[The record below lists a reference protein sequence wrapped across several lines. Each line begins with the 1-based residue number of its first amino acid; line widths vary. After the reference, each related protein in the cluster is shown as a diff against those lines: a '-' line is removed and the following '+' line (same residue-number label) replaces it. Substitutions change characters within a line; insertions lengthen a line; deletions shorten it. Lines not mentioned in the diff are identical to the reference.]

1 MTIAYNQG
9 IGLYMAEATGE
20 YSKEGNSDNSLRV
33 NRLLD
38 DRYGCLDLEINRA
51 GQLYDIGALLDG
63 QTFCRRCRGRD
74 REALRELDEFLAPA
88 EVLLGH
94 NLLAHDLPA
103 LRTLQPDLK
112 LLQKPVIDT
121 LYLSPLAFPENPYHR
136 LVKDYKLVRDAVNDP
151 VADAGLSAELFADQ
165 QEVFARLQQR
175 EPERMALYS
184 YCFSADERFQG
195 IADYLAVPDPLIISL
210 ERAEQVFSSLVRDLA
225 CTTGLA
231 EHLSGWLKELATR
244 LSLPYCLAWLQVAG
258 GSSVLPP
265 WVLHRFAEVSSILHA
280 LRDVP
285 CSDPACSWC
294 RKTHDP
300 VGQLQRF
307 FGFDTFR
314 PTPTCADGS
323 SLQQAVV
330 ECGMADRSLLAI
342 LPTGG
347 GKSLCYQLPALVR
360 HLRRGQLTIVISPLQ
375 ALMKDQVDGL
385 RSRTGTAAA
394 VALYGMLTP
403 PQRGEVL
410 RMVRMGDA
418 GILYVSPEQLRNSS
432 FRAAISQRQIGCWV
446 FDEAHCLSKWGHDF
460 RTDYL
465 YAARFIREFS
475 EEQGGIQ
482 QRSVPPV
489 QCFTAT
495 AKKDVRDEIL
505 LFFQD
510 QLGLQLVL
518 FESGVERE
526 NLRFEVQEVGG
537 AGKYSRVQELLTE
550 RLEDGAAIVYCATR
564 RNCEQLAAFLEQQ
577 GFQAAAF
584 HAGLEAPLKQHIQDN
599 FLGNAIRVICATNA
613 FGMGIDKENVRV
625 VIHADIPGSLENY
638 LQEAG
643 RAGRDRSEADCIL
656 LFDHQDVETQFA
668 MNSLSRLSR
677 ADIAQ
682 ILRGLRSA
690 KRNPED
696 NVVLTPHE
704 LLRSDRVEASF
715 ELEDRDAATKVYTAV
730 SWLERAGFVERNEN
744 MTRVFQ
750 GRPGVG
756 SMEEARRRIG
766 ELDLSM
772 IMEQRWLTILEAL
785 MNAEPDES
793 FSADQLAELLPPLD
807 GEESGEAGQMVLR
820 TLHDMACA
828 GLVKKTTLLSAFVRY
843 KVTGHSLLLLEKIC
857 ALEQG
862 MLTLMQEQAPDA
874 DTEQWQSLGLRHLN
888 QGLLD
893 NGFSN
898 ANPESLRNLLVSL
911 SRDGQGLAGKQGSID
926 FKQYSR
932 DCYRVRLQR
941 DWTSLRTTARLREN
955 VAFAILKTILA
966 SIPDDTPPS
975 AQLLVE
981 FSAEELLAALRA
993 DLILHTELTDPLA
1006 AMDRALMFLH
1016 EQRVITLQQG
1026 LAVFRQAMTI
1036 KVHPEKR
1043 RYTKGDFEPLS
1054 RHYSERIFQVH
1065 VMNEYA
1071 RRGAEKIAQ
1080 ALKLVLGYFT
1090 MDRSEFVR
1098 RFFPGREDIL
1108 GRATSHESFVRI
1120 VDALHNPEQ
1129 QSLVSAQEDRNLLI
1143 LAGPGAGKT
1152 RVIVH
1157 RCAYLLRVQRVAS
1170 SSILVLCFNR
1180 AGVSSI
1186 RSRLR
1191 KLVGRDSIGVAIYTY
1206 HGLALRLT
1214 GRSPLALAE
1223 NEGELDFS
1231 SCLQTATELLR
1242 GKREIPGLEE
1252 DEYRQRLLSG
1262 WHHILVDEY
1271 QDIDREQYEL
1281 ISALSGRTLEA
1292 DENRLAI
1299 MAVGDD
1305 DQNIYSFRGSGIE
1318 FIRRFREDYQAEVR
1332 YLVENYR
1339 SSGNIIAAANQLIA
1353 QNRERMKTDHPV
1365 RVDRARQQDDPGGRW
1380 NSLDRFGQGRVHC
1393 IEVDSDTAQAG
1404 AVLAALERL
1413 RESDPDWKWQD
1424 YAILAREWTA
1434 LSGVRSLFEQQKS
1447 EIPMDMVMDI
1457 RSQPPLQRVR
1467 EFALFIDRL
1476 REMEE
1481 ELRTAPALIAL
1492 AGELQAGQNNRWWR
1506 RLSRL
1511 LDDWQQEAGDGELPV
1526 AMFLEYLFETLRE
1539 QRRERIG
1546 DDAVFLGTVHA
1557 AKGLEFAH
1565 VFILDNGWQRAVQQG
1580 SQEEERRL
1588 YYVGMTRA
1596 RETLTLLQ
1604 NRSRPNPFSLNLSGD
1619 FLLRTSY
1626 TQSEQPG
1633 FQPCRYTMLAL
1644 KDIDL
1649 GYAGR
1654 KSADNPIHTALA
1666 ALEPG
1671 SPLTLCKQENRLLL
1685 LSANRPVAVISKAAS
1700 KYWADRT
1707 ETVISIRV
1715 VAMVRRTAKD
1725 GDPAYRHLYRTEQW
1739 EVPLVEIT
1747 HRV

>member
-1 MTIAYNQG
+1 MTQSTEKHHDTCKNVSRQPRI
-9 IGLYMAEATGE
+9 L
-20 YSKEGNSDNSLRV
+20 
-33 NRLLD
+33 
-38 DRYGCLDLEINRA
+38 YGCLDLEINRA
-51 GQLYDIGALLDG
+51 GQIYDIGALLDG
-63 QTFCRRCRGRD
+63 KTFSRHCRGKSSD
-74 REALRELDEFLAPA
+74 SLRELDTFLTPA

-94 NLLAHDLPA
+94 NLLGHDLPA
-103 LRTLQPDLK
+103 LRALQPDLN
-112 LLQKPVIDT
+112 LLHKPVIDT

-151 VADAGLSAELFADQ
+151 VADARLAAELFADQ
-165 QEVFARLQQR
+165 QEVFSRLLRQ
-175 EPERMALYS
+175 EPERLALYR
-184 YCFSADERFQG
+184 YCFSADDRFQG
-195 IADYLAVPDPLIISL
+195 IADFFAVPDLQINSHKQ
-210 ERAEQVFSSLVRDLA
+210 AAQFFFSLVRNRVCITELA
-225 CTTGLA
+225 G
-231 EHLSGWLKELATR
+231 HLSGWLTEPSTR
-244 LSLPYCLAWLQVAG
+244 LALPYCLAWLQVAG
-258 GSSVLPP
+258 GNSVLPP
-265 WVLHRFAEVSSILHA
+265 WVLHRFPEVSAIFHA

-285 CSDPACSWC
+285 CPDPACTWC

-307 FGFDTFR
+307 FGFDSFR
-314 PTPTCADGS
+314 PIPACADGS

-330 ECGMADRSLLAI
+330 ESGMADRSLLAI

-347 GKSLCYQLPALVR
+347 GKSLCYQLPGLVR
-360 HLRRGQLTIVISPLQ
+360 HMRRGLLTIVISPLQ
-375 ALMKDQVDGL
+375 ALMKDQVDSL
-385 RSRTGTAAA
+385 RSRTGTPAA

-482 QRSVPPV
+482 QHSIPPV

-505 LFFQD
+505 HYFRD

-518 FESGVERE
+518 FESTVERE

-537 AGKYSRVQELLTE
+537 AGKYSRVLELLDE
-550 RLEDGAAIVYCATR
+550 RLEDGAGIVYCATR

-584 HAGLEAPLKQHIQDN
+584 HAGLEAPLKQHIQDA
-599 FLGNAIRVICATNA
+599 FLDNTIRVICATNA
-613 FGMGIDKENVRV
+613 FGMGIDKDNVRL

-643 RAGRDRSEADCIL
+643 RAGRDRSEADCVL

-690 KRNPED
+690 KRNPRN

-704 LLRSDRVEASF
+704 LLRSDRVETSF

-730 SWLERAGFVERNEN
+730 SWLERAGFIERNEN

-750 GRPGVG
+750 GRPGVE
-756 SMEEARRRIG
+756 SMEEARRRIAD
-766 ELDLSM
+766 LDLSQV
-772 IMEQRWLTILEAL
+772 MEQRWLTILEAL

-793 FSADQLAELLPPLD
+793 FSADQLAELLPPLPD
-807 GEESGEAGQMVLR
+807 EESGEAGQMVLR
-820 TLHDMACA
+820 TLHEMACA

-843 KVTGHSLLLLEKIC
+843 KVRTHSLLLLEKIC
-857 ALEQG
+857 ALERG
-862 MLTLMQEQAPDA
+862 MLALMQEQAPDA

-893 NGFSN
+893 NGFAD

-911 SRDGQGLAGKQGSID
+911 SRDGRGLAGQQGSID

-932 DCYRVRLQR
+932 DSYRVRLQR
-941 DWTSLRTTARLREN
+941 DWQSLRTTARLREN
-955 VAFAILKTILA
+955 VAFVILNAILA
-966 SIPDDTPPS
+966 CVPDDTPPS
-975 AQLLVE
+975 GQLLVE
-981 FSAEELLAALRA
+981 FSAEQLLTALRA

-1090 MDRSEFVR
+1090 MDRSDFIR

-1108 GRATSHESFVRI
+1108 GRATSHESFVQI
-1120 VDALHNPEQ
+1120 VDALRNPEQ
-1129 QSLVSAQEDRNLLI
+1129 QSLVSAEKNRNLLI

-1152 RVIVH
+1152 RVVVH
-1157 RCAYLLRVQRVAS
+1157 RCAYLLRVRRVPA

-1180 AGVSSI
+1180 SGVSSI
-1186 RSRLR
+1186 RGRLR
-1191 KLVGRDSIGVAIYTY
+1191 QLVDRDSIGVAIYTY

-1214 GRSPLALAE
+1214 GHSLLSME
-1223 NEGELDFS
+1223 QKEGEPNFS
-1231 SCLQTATELLR
+1231 SCLQTATQLLR
-1242 GKREIPGLEE
+1242 GEREIPGLEE
-1252 DEYRQRLLSG
+1252 DEYRERLLSG
-1262 WHHILVDEY
+1262 WRYILVDEY

-1281 ISALSGRTLEA
+1281 IAALSGRTLEA
-1292 DENRLAI
+1292 NAHRLTI

-1305 DQNIYSFRGSGIE
+1305 DQNIYSFRGSSIE
-1318 FIRRFREDYQAEVR
+1318 FIRRFRDDYQAEVR

-1339 SSGNIIAAANQLIA
+1339 SSGHIIAAANQLIS

-1365 RVDRARQQDDPGGRW
+1365 RVDRARQQVDPGGRW
-1380 NSLDRFGQGRVHC
+1380 YLLDPFAQGRVHC
-1393 IEVDSDTAQAG
+1393 IEVEGDTAQAG

-1413 RESDPDWKWQD
+1413 RACDPDWKWQD
-1424 YAILAREWTA
+1424 FAILAREWTA
-1434 LSGVRSLFEQQKS
+1434 LSGVRALFEQQQF
-1447 EIPMDMVMDI
+1447 EIPLDMVMDI
-1457 RSQPPLQRVR
+1457 NTQPPLHRIR

-1476 REMEE
+1476 KEMTA
-1481 ELRTAPALIAL
+1481 ELCTAADLITL
-1492 AGELQAGQNNRWWR
+1492 ADQLRSGRNNRWWR

-1526 AMFLEYLFETLRE
+1526 SMFLEYLFEVLRE
-1539 QRRERIG
+1539 QRRERLG

-1557 AKGLEFAH
+1557 AKGLEFGH
-1565 VFILDNGWQRAVQQG
+1565 VVILDNGWQRAVRKG
-1580 SQEEERRL
+1580 SLQEERRL

-1604 NRSRPNPFSLNLSGD
+1604 NRSEPNPFTPKLSGD

-1626 TQSEQPG
+1626 EQTGQSD
-1633 FQPCRYTMLAL
+1633 FQPTRYTMLGL
-1644 KDIDL
+1644 QDIDL

-1654 KSADNPIHTALA
+1654 KSADNPVHDVLA
-1666 ALEPG
+1666 TLEPG
-1671 SPLTLCKQENRLLL
+1671 SPLTLRKQKNRLLL
-1685 LSANRPVAVISKAAS
+1685 LSDNYPVAALSRTGS
-1700 KYWADRT
+1700 DYWFDKT
-1707 ETVISIRV
+1707 EKIVSIRV
-1715 VAMVRRTAKD
+1715 VAIIRRSAED
-1725 GDPAYRHLYRTEQW
+1725 GDPTYQHCYHTQQW
-1739 EVPLVEIT
+1739 EIPLVEIACKG
-1747 HRV
+1747 

>member
-1 MTIAYNQG
+1 MAGSTEEHTAQRESDS
-9 IGLYMAEATGE
+9 GLKA
-20 YSKEGNSDNSLRV
+20 SRQ
-33 NRLLD
+33 LD
-38 DRYGCLDLEINRA
+38 GRYGCLDLEINRS
-51 GQLYDIGALLDG
+51 GQLYDIGALLAG
-63 QTFCRRCRGRD
+63 KTFSRHCRGQS
-74 REALRELDEFLAPA
+74 REALRELDGFLAPA

-94 NLLAHDLPA
+94 NLLGHDLPA
-103 LRTLQPDLK
+103 LHTLQPDLT
-112 LLQKPVIDT
+112 LLRKPVIDT

-151 VADAGLSAELFADQ
+151 VADARLAAELFADQ
-165 QEVFARLQQR
+165 EEVFARLRKQ
-175 EPERMALYS
+175 EPERMALYR
-184 YCFSADERFQG
+184 YCFSADDRFQG
-195 IADYLAVPDPLIISL
+195 VADFFAMPDPVIDSPD
-210 ERAEQVFSSLVRDLA
+210 RAVQVFSSLVRDLV
-225 CTTGLA
+225 CTTELD
-231 EHLSGWLKELATR
+231 EHLSGWLLEPHTR
-244 LSLPYCLAWLQVAG
+244 LALPYCLAWLQVAG

-265 WVLHRFAEVSSILHA
+265 WVLHRFPEVSAILRS

-285 CSDPACSWC
+285 CRDSACTWC
-294 RKTHDP
+294 KQTHDP
-300 VGQLQRF
+300 PGQLKRF
-307 FGFDTFR
+307 FGFDSFR
-314 PTPTCADGS
+314 STPACEDGS

-330 ECGMADRSLLAI
+330 ECAMADRSLLAI

-347 GKSLCYQLPALVR
+347 GKSLCFQLPALVR
-360 HLRRGQLTIVISPLQ
+360 HQRRGLLTIVISPLQ
-375 ALMKDQVDGL
+375 ALMKDQVDSL
-385 RSRTGTAAA
+385 QNRTGTPAA

-482 QRSVPPV
+482 QHNIPPV

-505 LFFQD
+505 HYFRD

-518 FESGVERE
+518 FESTVERE

-537 AGKYSRVQELLTE
+537 AGKYSRVQELLEE
-550 RLEDGAAIVYCATR
+550 RLEDGAGIVYCATR
-564 RNCEQLAAFLEQQ
+564 RNCEQLAEFLEQQ

-599 FLGNAIRVICATNA
+599 FLGNTIRVICATNA

-643 RAGRDRSEADCIL
+643 RAGRDRTEADCVL
-656 LFDHQDVETQFA
+656 LFDDKDVETQFA

-704 LLRSDRVEASF
+704 LLRSDRVETSF

-756 SMEEARRRIG
+756 SMEEATRRIA

-793 FSADQLAELLPPLD
+793 FSADQLAELLPPLPD
-807 GEESGEAGQMVLR
+807 ENKDSGEAGQMVLR
-820 TLHDMACA
+820 TLHDMATA
-828 GLVKKTTLLSAFVRY
+828 GLVHKTTLLSAFVRY
-843 KVTGHSLLLLEKIC
+843 KVTGHSRLLLEKIC

-862 MLTLMQEQAPDA
+862 MLALMQEQAPDA
-874 DTEQWQSLGLRHLN
+874 DTEEWQSLGLRHLN

-893 NGFSN
+893 NGFTD

-911 SRDGQGLAGKQGSID
+911 SRDGRGLAGKQGSID

-932 DCYRVRLQR
+932 DSYRVRLQR
-941 DWTSLRTTARLREN
+941 DWASLRTTARLREN
-955 VAFAILKTILA
+955 VAFTILKTILA
-966 SIPDDTPPS
+966 VVPGDTPPS
-975 AQLLVE
+975 GQLLVE
-981 FSAEELLAALRA
+981 FSAEELLAGLRA

-1043 RYTKGDFEPLS
+1043 RYSKGDFEPLS

-1090 MDRSEFVR
+1090 MERSEFIR

-1108 GRATSHESFVRI
+1108 GRATSHESFVQI
-1120 VDALHNPEQ
+1120 VDALRNPEQ
-1129 QSLVSAQEDRNLLI
+1129 QSLVSAEKQHNLLV

-1152 RVIVH
+1152 RVVVH
-1157 RCAYLLRVQRVAS
+1157 RCAYLLRVQRVAAAS
-1170 SSILVLCFNR
+1170 MLVLCFNR

-1186 RSRLR
+1186 RGRLR
-1191 KLVGRDSIGVAIYTY
+1191 QLVGRDSIGVAIYTY

-1223 NEGELDFS
+1223 KEGELDFS
-1231 SCLQTATELLR
+1231 SSLHMATELLR
-1242 GKREIPGLEE
+1242 GEREIPGLEE
-1252 DEYRQRLLSG
+1252 DEYRERLLSG

-1292 DENRLAI
+1292 DVNRLAI

-1305 DQNIYSFRGSGIE
+1305 DQNIYSFRGSGVE
-1318 FIRRFREDYQAEVR
+1318 FIRRFQEDYQAEVR

-1339 SSGNIIAAANQLIA
+1339 SSGHIIAAANQLIG
-1353 QNRERMKTDHPV
+1353 QGKERMKTDHPV

-1380 NSLDRFGQGRVHC
+1380 RRLDPFGLGRVHC
-1393 IEVDSDTAQAG
+1393 IEVGGDTAQAG

-1413 RESDPDWKWQD
+1413 RECDPDWKWRD
-1424 YAILAREWTA
+1424 YAVLAREWTA
-1434 LSGVRSLFEQQKS
+1434 LSLLRSICEQR
-1447 EIPMDMVMDI
+1447 EIPVDMVIDSRI
-1457 RSQPPLQRVR
+1457 LPPLHRVR

-1476 REMEE
+1476 REIDG

-1492 AGELQAGQNNRWWR
+1492 ADELRAGQDNRWWR

-1526 AMFLEYLFETLRE
+1526 SMFLEYLFEILRE
-1539 QRRERIG
+1539 QRQGRLA

-1557 AKGLEFAH
+1557 AKGLEFSH
-1565 VFILDNGWQRAVQQG
+1565 VFILDNGWQRAVRQG
-1580 SQEEERRL
+1580 SLEEERRL

-1604 NRSRPNPFSLNLSGD
+1604 NRSGPNPFSPNLSGD

-1626 TQSEQPG
+1626 EQPEQSG
-1633 FQPCRYTMLAL
+1633 FQPCRYTILGL

-1654 KSADNPIHTALA
+1654 KSPKNSIHGALA
-1666 ALEPG
+1666 ALKPG
-1671 SPLTLCKQENRLLL
+1671 RPLTLCSQGNRLLL
-1685 LSANRPVAVISKAAS
+1685 LSANRPVAALSKAAS
-1700 KYWADRT
+1700 THWADRT
-1707 ETVISIRV
+1707 KDIITIQV
-1715 VAMVRRTAKD
+1715 VAMIRRSAVD
-1725 GDPAYRHLYRTEQW
+1725 GDPAYKPRYHTDQW
-1739 EVPLVEIT
+1739 EVPLVEIS
-1747 HRV
+1747 HKLK